1 VDLRQLLYFTT
12 LAETLNFHRAAERLN
27 ISQPPLSVAI
37 RKLEEELGAPL
48 FLRGA
53 RGVTLTPAGEAAL
66 EPARAALAQ
75 AEQVRQSVR
84 DGGAGERGRLRVGF
98 VGSAIYAL
106 LPRLIPVFRR
116 RYPQVDLVLEEATSI
131 EIARRIHARQ
141 LDVGL
146 IRLPLL
152 ELTQLDATV
161 VESDELVA
169 AIPTSNPLA
178 QRRSAPLRAL
188 AAEPFILY
196 TRLSVLHA
204 TILLACHKAGF
215 VPSVA
220 QEAEQVHTILSLV
233 QSGLGVA
240 LVPSKVTRYVPDG
253 VRLVRLAEAPR
264 IETGVVL
271 ARGAA
276 SPQALNFQ
284 ALAMEE
290 SDTLTISMFS

>member
-1 VDLRQLLYFTT
+1 V
-12 LAETLNFHRAAERLN
+12 
-27 ISQPPLSVAI
+27 
-37 RKLEEELGAPL
+37 
-48 FLRGA
+48 
-53 RGVTLTPAGEAAL
+53 
-66 EPARAALAQ
+66 
-75 AEQVRQSVR
+75 
-84 DGGAGERGRLRVGF
+84 GERGRLRVGF

-106 LPRLIPVFRR
+106 LPRLIPLYRR
-116 RYPQVDLVLEEATSI
+116 RYPQVDLVLEEAASV
-131 EIARRIHARQ
+131 ELARRIHARQ

-146 IRLPLL
+146 VRLPLL

-178 QRRSAPLRAL
+178 QRPSLPLRAL

-204 TILLACHKAGF
+204 TILMACHRAGF
-215 VPSVA
+215 VPGVA

-253 VRLVRLAEAPR
+253 VRLVKLSEAPR
-264 IETGVVL
+264 IETGVAL
-271 ARGAA
+271 SREA
-276 SPQALNFQ
+276 SPQARNFQ
-284 ALAMEE
+284 ALALEQADIHPV
-290 SDTLTISMFS
+290 SNFS